1 MNFAHRCELFLWLL
15 YIHHTLETC
24 VWRKRGQK
32 DVVLNNVS
40 YRLIEAALG
49 VVKLRWLLLI
59 VINPD
64 CNCHVV
70 HLDFQWSVCFV
81 PLFLTQLLFLFLAN

>member
-1 MNFAHRCELFLWLL
+1 MNFAHRGELLLWLL

-24 VWRKRGQK
+24 VLRKRGQK
-32 DVVLNNVS
+32 DVVLNYVP
-40 YRLIEAALG
+40 YRFIEAALG
-49 VVKLRWLLLI
+49 VVKLRWLLLV

-70 HLDFQWSVCFV
+70 HLDFQWSVCVV
-81 PLFLTQLLFLFLAN
+81 PLLLTELLFLFLTN